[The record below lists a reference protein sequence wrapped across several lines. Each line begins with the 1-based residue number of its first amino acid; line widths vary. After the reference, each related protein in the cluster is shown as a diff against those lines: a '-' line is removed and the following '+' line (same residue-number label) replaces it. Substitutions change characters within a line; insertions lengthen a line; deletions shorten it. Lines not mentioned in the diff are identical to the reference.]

1 MHGIFRPDGPTGEYT
16 RHGKKEWVAQQLQRY
31 RWFMLLVLLPTF
43 LTTAYY
49 YLVASNQY
57 ESSASFVVRR
67 AESSSK
73 NLVGLGQ
80 IFGMSLGSAQ
90 AQSEATLVYEYLL
103 SHDAV
108 ARLQKEDRLVE
119 RFRLPG
125 IDMLSRLRFAKPRPE
140 TLLAYYRK
148 HVTIAAD
155 PESGVTHLAVR
166 AFRPEDSYALANKLL
181 SMGEARINE
190 LNERTFRDQIADSK
204 RELAIAESAL
214 SQAQARL
221 TAFRRT
227 ERDIDPAG
235 TGKAQ
240 LGLVTDV
247 EGNLVAARSKLA
259 SMGRF
264 LSKSSPQYRAQVAQV
279 AALEAQLAGQS
290 SRLAGSGS
298 SIASNLGSY
307 EDLVIR
313 KEFASQRYTAAAAS
327 YEQARSEALKQ
338 QLYLTRVVD
347 PNLPVKSEFP
357 QRGKRVATVFFSLLL
372 AYAIGWLLVAG
383 VREHSIG

>member
-1 MHGIFRPDGPTGEYT
+1 MHGIFRPDGLTEEYA
-16 RHGKKEWVAQQLQRY
+16 RYSRKKWFMQQLQRY

-43 LTTAYY
+43 LTAAYY

-67 AESSSK
+67 AEGSSK
-73 NLVGLGQ
+73 NMIGLGQ
-80 IFGMSLGSAQ
+80 IFGIGLGASQ

-108 ARLQKEDRLVE
+108 ARLRKEDRLVE
-119 RFRLPG
+119 RFRLPEVD
-125 IDMLSRLRFAKPRPE
+125 ILSRLRSTELRPE
-140 TLLAYYRK
+140 SLLAYYRK

-155 PESGVTHLAVR
+155 EETGVTHLAVR
-166 AFRPEDSYALANKLL
+166 AFTPEDSYALANKLL

-190 LNERTFRDQIADSK
+190 LNKRTFQNQIADSK
-204 RELAIAESAL
+204 RELALAEGAL
-214 SQAQARL
+214 SQAQTRL

-227 ERDIDPAG
+227 QGDIDPAG
-235 TGKAQ
+235 SGKAQ

-247 EGNLVAARSKLA
+247 EGNVVSARSKLA

-264 LSKSSPQYRAQVAQV
+264 LSKSSPQYRAQDAQV
-279 AALEAQLAGQS
+279 AALEAQLVRQA

-298 SIASNLGSY
+298 SIASSLGNY

-313 KEFASQRYTAAAAS
+313 KEFASQRYTVAAGA

-347 PNLPVKSEFP
+347 PNMPVKSEFP
-357 QRGKRVATVFFSLLL
+357 QRGKRVTTVFFSLLI

-383 VREHSIG
+383 VREHSMG

>member
-1 MHGIFRPDGPTGEYT
+1 MHGIFRPDGLTEEFA
-16 RHGKKEWVAQQLQRY
+16 RHDRKKWFAQQLRRY
-31 RWFMLLVLLPTF
+31 RWFMLLVLLPTL
-43 LTTAYY
+43 LTAAYY
-49 YLVASNQY
+49 YLVASDQY

-67 AESSSK
+67 AEGSSK
-73 NLVGLGQ
+73 NMIGLGQ
-80 IFGMSLGSAQ
+80 IFGIGLGASQ

-108 ARLQKEDRLVE
+108 ARLRKEDRLVE
-119 RFRLPG
+119 RFSLPEVD
-125 IDMLSRLRFAKPRPE
+125 ILSRLKSAEPRPE
-140 TLLAYYRK
+140 TLLDYYRK
-148 HVTIAAD
+148 HITIAAD
-155 PESGVTHLAVR
+155 QETGVTHLAVR
-166 AFRPEDSYALANKLL
+166 AFTPQDSYALANKLL

-204 RELAIAESAL
+204 RELALAEKAL
-214 SQAQARL
+214 NQTQAQL

-227 ERDIDPAG
+227 EGDIDPAG

-247 EGNLVAARSKLA
+247 TGNAVTARSKLA

-264 LSKSSPQYRAQVAQV
+264 LSKSSPQYRAQAAQV

-298 SIASNLGSY
+298 SIASNLGNY

-313 KEFASQRYTAAAAS
+313 KEFASQRYTVAAAA

-357 QRGKRVATVFFSLLL
+357 QRGKRVATVFFSLLI
-372 AYAIGWLLVAG
+372 AYAIGWLLIAG
-383 VREHSIG
+383 VREHSMG